1 METFDAL
8 IMVTPKD
15 YVRLE
20 NNYHRMIK
28 NLPVRRVLFVGST
41 EVESLVRNSGLGEK
55 AGAVNEDLILP
66 FAAVHDVMKDV
77 LRDILGGQELSRG
90 ITGWYYQQ
98 FLKMRYAY
106 VSMTIIWSGMGIL
119 YPVGLSPCSMRRAV
133 FLIWI

>member
-1 METFDAL
+1 MDAL

-20 NNYHRMIK
+20 NNYHRLIK

-77 LRDILGGQELSRG
+77 LRDILGGRSV
-90 ITGWYYQQ
+90 TGGKTACYKNQ
-98 FLKMRYAY
+98 FLR
-106 VSMTIIWSGMGIL
+106 MGL
-119 YPVGLSPCSMRRAV
+119 A
-133 FLIWI
+133 F